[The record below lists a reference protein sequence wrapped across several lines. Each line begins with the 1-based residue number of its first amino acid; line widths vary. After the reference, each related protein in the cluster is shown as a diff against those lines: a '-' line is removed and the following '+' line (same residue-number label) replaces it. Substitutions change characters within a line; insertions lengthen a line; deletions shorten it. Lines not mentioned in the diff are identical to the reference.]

1 MGSFMSRKLEPE
13 ALRKEDIEELHRS
26 VKTDDDIETAIKKLL
41 EVMTLQEKLGQLQ
54 QISYGD
60 KGVTPSIEALITQ
73 GGVGSFLNCYDLAT
87 INQIQQI
94 AVDKSRLKIPMLIGR
109 DVIHGYR
116 TIFPIPLAQ
125 AASFDTALVEKCARA
140 AAVEAS
146 ACGIRWTFSPMVDIA
161 RDARWGRIAEGAGE
175 DPHLAGQIGGAMV
188 RGYQTKDLK
197 DITAIAACGK
207 HYVGYGATEGGRDYN
222 TTLIPE
228 NLLRDI
234 YLTPFRELLNNG
246 CQSYMSAFNDLN
258 GSPTSGNEF
267 TLKQVLRKEW
277 AFDGLVVSDY

>member
-94 AVDKSRLKIPMLIGR
+94 AVEKSRLKIPMLIGR

-161 RDARWGRIAEGAGE
+161 RDPRWGAHCRRSRRGPALGWADRRGNGAWLPDQRLEGHHG
-175 DPHLAGQIGGAMV
+175 HCGV
-188 RGYQTKDLK
+188 RE
-197 DITAIAACGK
+197 A
-207 HYVGYGATEGGRDYN
+207 
-222 TTLIPE
+222 
-228 NLLRDI
+228 LR
-234 YLTPFRELLNNG
+234 G
-246 CQSYMSAFNDLN
+246 
-258 GSPTSGNEF
+258 
-267 TLKQVLRKEW
+267 LR
-277 AFDGLVVSDY
+277 SN